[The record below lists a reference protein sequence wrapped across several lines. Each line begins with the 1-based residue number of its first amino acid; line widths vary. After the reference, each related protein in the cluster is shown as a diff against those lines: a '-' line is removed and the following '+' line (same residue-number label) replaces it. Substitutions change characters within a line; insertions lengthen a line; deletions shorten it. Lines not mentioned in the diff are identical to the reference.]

1 MALFG
6 NLFGPPQQPGM
17 QPAAPLPRVPW
28 NQNPMVTTAALSLL
42 GGRNLNEGLA
52 NVAATAGQGM
62 AAKSGLQ
69 AFMLA
74 QQEKQ
79 AAKSEA
85 DARKAQ
91 MNDVLKAWPGLT
103 EQQRALFSA
112 QPELFGQYAVDSMGA
127 KSGGTFAGT
136 GLDAQDSNILL
147 SGDPSSPEYAM
158 AFSRQY
164 ETPKMVTGT
173 NEQGQMIVTPVMPP
187 VPPGIRRPTGGTVPA
202 PGGMP
207 QQQVPGPSPAT
218 TATGGPIVGAPI
230 VTGTA
235 KPTEQQNRQRQLY
248 EVVQPELSI
257 VKENFPALSQLGNQA
272 AAMATPQAVQGFL
285 TTPEYQ
291 RAANA
296 MRTIIATY
304 LYSTSGATANP
315 GEVEN
320 QVKVLMPMPGESPEA
335 VADKLRRV
343 ETMVESIKT
352 VGGPMPPGGS
362 VNGPASNGA
371 APVSWQEYFK

>member
-1 MALFG
+1 MMALFQ
-6 NLFGPPQQPGM
+6 NLFGPPQPPGM
-17 QPAAPLPRVPW
+17 QPAAPALPRVPW
-28 NQNPMVTTAALSLL
+28 SQNPAITTAALSLL

-127 KSGGTFAGT
+127 KAGGTFAGT

-187 VPPGIRRPTGGTVPA
+187 IPPGIRRPTGGTVPA
-202 PGGMP
+202 PPGAS
-207 QQQVPGPSPAT
+207 QQQAPAPT
-218 TATGGPIVGAPI
+218 DAAAATGGARVGDPI

-235 KPTEQQNRQRQLY
+235 KPSDTQMNAALYADRMTKSNEVITSLERAGTSYVDQAASQVPLGIGNYLISDDYRQLDQAQRDFINATLRRESGAVISPEEFDNARKQY
-248 EVVQPELSI
+248 FPQPGDDPKTIEQKRANRETAITGIS
-257 VKENFPALSQLGNQA
+257 
-272 AAMATPQAVQGFL
+272 
-285 TTPEYQ
+285 
-291 RAANA
+291 RAAGPSYKSPGQG
-296 MRTIIATY
+296 TG
-304 LYSTSGATANP
+304 GA
-315 GEVEN
+315 V
-320 QVKVLMPMPGESPEA
+320 
-335 VADKLRRV
+335 DWR
-343 ETMVESIKT
+343 
-352 VGGPMPPGGS
+352 
-362 VNGPASNGA
+362 
-371 APVSWQEYFK
+371 EYFK

>member
-1 MALFG
+1 MALFQ
-6 NLFGPPQQPGM
+6 NLFGPPQPPGM
-17 QPAAPLPRVPW
+17 TPAAPALPAVPW
-28 NQNPMVTTAALSLL
+28 KSNPMITTAALSLL

-127 KSGGTFAGT
+127 KAGGTFAGT

-202 PGGMP
+202 PVGGAS
-207 QQQVPGPSPAT
+207 QQQAPAPT
-218 TATGGPIVGAPI
+218 DAAAATGGARVGDPI
-230 VTGTA
+230 VTGVS

-272 AAMATPQAVQGFL
+272 AAMATPQAVQSFL

-352 VGGPMPPGGS
+352 VGGPMPPGGQI
-362 VNGPASNGA
+362 NAPAGG
-371 APVSWQEYFK
+371 PVSWQEYFK